1 MKANLVVLILIT
13 SIMREVFRKGGY
25 YALWAKCPITD
36 GVSLSLQMKLMI
48 VRGFW
53 NWRTLK
59 KIQGAYSIR

>member
-13 SIMREVFRKGGY
+13 SIMRDVFLKGGY
-25 YALWAKCPITD
+25 YARWAKCLIMG
-36 GVSLSLQMKLMI
+36 GVFLSLWMRLMV